1 MAKRRLA
8 NRNTSTPVNEADE
21 VLVDTIEGQ
30 QQSSDWFEENQKT
43 IVGGLLCLAVLVGA
57 FFAYQNLIRKP
68 KLAAAATQ
76 MSQAQYQFER
86 DSFSAALTNPGGGY
100 LGFLAIID
108 EYGSTPAGNSANYYA
123 GISYLHLGDFNK
135 AIEYLNNFSAKGET
149 MPIMK
154 NGALGDA
161 YSELGDFDKASSYYE
176 SATNS
181 DNDLL
186 TSQYLKKSGMMYEK
200 LQKYD
205 KALAA
210 YNKIKT
216 KYPNSAAGNEVD
228 KLIGRV
234 SAIAGK

>member
-8 NRNTSTPVNEADE
+8 NRNTSTPVSEADE

-43 IVGGLLCLAVLVGA
+43 IVTGLLVLAVLVGA

-68 KLAAAATQ
+68 KIAEAATQ
-76 MSQAQYQFER
+76 MYQAQFQFER

-108 EYGSTPAGNSANYYA
+108 EYGGTPAGNAANYYA
-123 GISYLHLGDFNK
+123 GVSYLHLGDFNK
-135 AIEYLNNFSAKGET
+135 AIEYLKDFSAKGET

-161 YSELGDFDKASSYYE
+161 YSELGDFDEAASYYE
-176 SATNS
+176 SAANS
-181 DNDLL
+181 DNELL
-186 TSQYLKKSGMMYEK
+186 TSQYLKKLGMLYEK

-205 KALAA
+205 KALAT
-210 YNKIKT
+210 YQKIET
-216 KYPNSAAGNEVD
+216 KYPESAAGIESA

-234 SAIAGK
+234 SAVAGK